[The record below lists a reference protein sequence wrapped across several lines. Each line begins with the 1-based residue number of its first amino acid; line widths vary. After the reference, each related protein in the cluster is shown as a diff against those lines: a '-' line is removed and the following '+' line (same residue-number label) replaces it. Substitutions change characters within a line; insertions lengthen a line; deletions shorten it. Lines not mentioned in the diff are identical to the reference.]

1 MPSHRYRQVDPDLAG
16 LMSCESA
23 VAPSET
29 NEEGSPYTEYR
40 EVPSGLAGLL
50 HASESVTS
58 DADIRVQLDHGS
70 SETDISSITLPSE
83 ETPPSQ
89 IGKRIAELAGLL
101 HASESVTSDADIRVQ
116 LDHGS
121 SEADISS
128 ITSPSEEAP
137 PSQFGERG
145 AGLAGLLHASESVT
159 SDADIRVQLD
169 HGSSETD
176 ISSITGPSDAPP
188 SSFGERGAGLAGL
201 LRLARLLNASESVT
215 GDAAIRVQLDHC
227 SSEADTSSITLP
239 PEAPPSSFG
248 ERGGGDQ
255 GLVENSN
262 SATSRSANEEPSG
275 LAALLHASLVQL
287 RRISQL

>member
-1 MPSHRYRQVDPDLAG
+1 MHLFVGAGTSVAVSIFGDPCGLLLEALPFVHARARDQCLSAIRRVFNATAEQENVQIMLNLVTLNGPTLLA
-16 LMSCESA
+16 MVANVVRTESTS
-23 VAPSET
+23 VLVILT
-29 NEEGSPYTEYR
+29 GR
-40 EVPSGLAGLL
+40 EVDS
-50 HASESVTS
+50 
-58 DADIRVQLDHGS
+58 
-70 SETDISSITLPSE
+70 
-83 ETPPSQ
+83 
-89 IGKRIAELAGLL
+89 
-101 HASESVTSDADIRVQ
+101 
-116 LDHGS
+116 
-121 SEADISS
+121 
-128 ITSPSEEAP
+128 
-137 PSQFGERG
+137 
-145 AGLAGLLHASESVT
+145 GLAGLLHASESVT

-262 SATSRSANEEPSG
+262 SATSRSVNEEPSG